1 MKEESEK
8 SDAELIADCL
18 SGNALAW
25 EVLVERYRSLVY
37 SIPIKYGLGGQDAD
51 DIFQSTWVK
60 LLEKLPELRKHE
72 KIRSWII
79 TTVVRQCWHVKRKHH
94 HEFSFNAYSDEEELD
109 FVDSETL
116 VDERMIEIERRH
128 QMETA
133 FSRLPER
140 CKKLLHYLFFRE
152 PPASYK
158 DISAEMG
165 ITFTSIAP
173 TRSRCLEKL
182 LALYEEEMGDS

>member
-1 MKEESEK
+1 MREDSEK
-8 SDAELIADCL
+8 SDPELIADCL
-18 SGNALAW
+18 SGSASAW
-25 EVLVERYRSLVY
+25 EALVERYRSLVY
-37 SIPIKYGLGGQDAD
+37 SIPIKYGIDGQDAD
-51 DIFQSTWVK
+51 DIFQSTWVR

-79 TTVVRQCWHVKRKHH
+79 TTVVRQCWRIRRKSRY
-94 HEFSFNAYSDEEELD
+94 ELSLKDYNEEEQE
-109 FVDSETL
+109 FVISDTL
-116 VDERMIEIERRH
+116 IDEKLIELEQQH
-128 QMETA
+128 QMEVA

-140 CKKLLHYLFFRE
+140 CKRLLSYLFFRD

-173 TRSRCLEKL
+173 TRSRCLDKL
-182 LALYEEEMGDS
+182 LALYEEEMGGS